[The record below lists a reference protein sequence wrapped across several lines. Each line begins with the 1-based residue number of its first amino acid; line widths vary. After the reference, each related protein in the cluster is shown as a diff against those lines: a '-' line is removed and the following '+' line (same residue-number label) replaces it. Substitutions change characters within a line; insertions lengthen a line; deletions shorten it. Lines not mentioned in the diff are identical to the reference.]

1 MKYENSL
8 KKVSFSIFNS
18 KYSTTLTEKNTLKQ
32 LTHLIK
38 IELIIKINTNLAT

>member
-1 MKYENSL
+1 MKYENTL

-32 LTHLIK
+32 LTQLNKIKVTIK
-38 IELIIKINTNLAT
+38 IDTNLAA